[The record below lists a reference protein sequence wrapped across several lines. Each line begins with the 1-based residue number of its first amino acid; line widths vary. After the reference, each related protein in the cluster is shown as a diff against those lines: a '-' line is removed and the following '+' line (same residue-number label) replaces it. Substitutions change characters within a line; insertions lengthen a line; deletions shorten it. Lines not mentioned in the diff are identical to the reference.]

1 MLALRYHPG
10 ESDFILE
17 KDVTKPIIENEDDVL
32 VKVEFS
38 GLCGTDLHIV
48 SVRNQSHFL
57 KISKLQRLV
66 TTTRDLQ
73 GEFGNCSIVPVTLGH
88 EFSGIVVESG
98 KNVSIPPGTKG

>member
-17 KDVTKPIIENEDDVL
+17 KDVTKPIIEDEDDVL

-57 KISKLQRLV
+57 KMV
-66 TTTRDLQ
+66 TTTTRDLQ